1 MKNIIQSL
9 RDTRLT
15 TSELLVYH
23 AIFFFVVIWCRFKW
37 IRRNFERVATKM
49 IGPSGYPFIGSSFD
63 FIGTSEQVME
73 KILKLDNKYSPGPF
87 KIWVGP
93 YFGVIIIKPEDV
105 QSVLNNS
112 KALQK
117 DRFYDFIK
125 NIFGEGLLTA
135 PIHKWR
141 KHRRLITPS
150 FNSTLLSQFFP
161 VFNEKNQI
169 LIKNLKKELGKTT
182 PFDLWDYIAPTTLN
196 LICQTAMGYNLDNQ
210 SQHGSEFEK
219 AMIKASELD
228 SLRIKSPWLYSNF
241 MFKLY
246 LKLKG
251 HSNVFNTLYK
261 LPLKMIQEKRDAFTQ
276 RKILN
281 KPSAT
286 NITDNEK
293 KKLKVFLDTLFEL
306 NEAGANFSDDDIK
319 DEVVTMMI
327 GGSETSAI
335 TICFSLLLLA
345 IYPDIQNK
353 VYDEIYEIFHDDDET
368 ITVEDTTK
376 LVYLEQVLKETLRL
390 FPVLPLIF
398 RELQDN
404 VKIVSDD
411 HILPKGTTCIISI
424 LGTHHFSEL
433 YPNPWKFNPDNFDP
447 ENVASRH
454 KYSFIAFS
462 GGPRGCIGSKYA
474 MLSMKVAMS
483 TFLRNYSVHTH
494 YTLDDIKLKLDLLLR
509 SANGYPVTI
518 QKRDRRP
525 TYIRNKKL

>member
-1 MKNIIQSL
+1 MENIIQSVKNF
-9 RDTRLT
+9 RWT
-15 TSELLVYH
+15 TSELIVYQ
-23 AIFFFVVIWCRFKW
+23 AIFCFVVIWCQYKW
-37 IRRNFERVATKM
+37 IRRNFEKVAAKM
-49 IGPSGYPFIGSSFD
+49 KGPRGYPFIGSSFN
-63 FIGTSEQVME
+63 FIGTPEQVMK
-73 KILKLDNKYSPGPF
+73 KILKLDDRFSPGPF
-87 KIWVGP
+87 KIWMGP

-105 QSVLNNS
+105 QAVLNNS

-135 PIHKWR
+135 PVHKWR

-161 VFNEKNQI
+161 VFNEKNKI
-169 LIKNLKKELGKTT
+169 LIRNLKKELGKTT

-196 LICQTAMGYNLDNQ
+196 LICQTAMGYNLDTQ
-210 SQHGSEFEK
+210 SQYGSEFEN

-228 SLRIKSPWLYSNF
+228 SLRMKSPWLYLNF

-251 HSNVFNTLYK
+251 HSDVFNTLYK
-261 LPLKMIQEKRDAFTQ
+261 LPLKMIHEKREAFAK
-276 RKILN
+276 RKILK
-281 KPSAT
+281 KPDAVDV
-286 NITDNEK
+286 TDDER

-335 TICFSLLLLA
+335 TISFSLLLLA
-345 IYPDIQNK
+345 IYPDIQDK
-353 VYDEIYEIFHDDDET
+353 VYDEIYEVFQDSDET
-368 ITVEDTTK
+368 ITIEDTTK

-390 FPVLPLIF
+390 FPVLPLVF
-398 RELQDN
+398 RELQDD
-404 VKIVSDD
+404 VKIVSDG
-411 HILPKGTTCIISI
+411 HVLPKGTTCVISI
-424 LGTHHFSEL
+424 LGTHHYSEL
-433 YPNPWKFNPDNFDP
+433 YPNPWTFNPENFNP
-447 ENVASRH
+447 ENIANRH

-483 TFLRNYSVHTH
+483 TFLRNYSVQTH
-494 YTLDDIKLKLDLLLR
+494 YTFDDIKLKLDLLLR
-509 SANGYPVTI
+509 SASGYPVNI
-518 QKRDRRP
+518 QQRDRRP